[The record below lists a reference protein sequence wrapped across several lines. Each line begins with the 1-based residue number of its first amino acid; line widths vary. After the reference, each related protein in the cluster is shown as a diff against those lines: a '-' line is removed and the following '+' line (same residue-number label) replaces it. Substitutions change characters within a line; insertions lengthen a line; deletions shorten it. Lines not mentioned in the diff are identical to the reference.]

1 MKRKFKIKD
10 AWRHLAAV
18 VLAVFLGFSVIYSII
33 RLISAPAVATDGV
46 KHVKSDYALMLIQCC
61 LGLVVMAVP
70 SLIQRRW
77 ELTIPNYMFLLYYA
91 FLFCAIYLGEV
102 WDFYHRI
109 PFWDLIL
116 HAFSGAM
123 LGALGFSLVSM
134 LNDADNIRFQLS
146 PLFVALF
153 AFCFALAAGTIWEIY
168 EFVVDRILGLNMQKY
183 MLADGTQLVGS
194 AALHDTM
201 EDLIVDAV
209 SALIVSVFGYLM
221 LKRQQKTKKSSTDT
235 QPSPDAED

>member
-1 MKRKFKIKD
+1 
-10 AWRHLAAV
+10 
-18 VLAVFLGFSVIYSII
+18 
-33 RLISAPAVATDGV
+33 
-46 KHVKSDYALMLIQCC
+46 
-61 LGLVVMAVP
+61 MAVP

-91 FLFCAIYLGEV
+91 FLFCAIFLGEV

-183 MLADGTQLVGS
+183 MLADAGVLGRGGISHCALARAAASGPGS
-194 AALHDTM
+194 
-201 EDLIVDAV
+201 
-209 SALIVSVFGYLM
+209 
-221 LKRQQKTKKSSTDT
+221 R
-235 QPSPDAED
+235 

>member
-1 MKRKFKIKD
+1 
-10 AWRHLAAV
+10 
-18 VLAVFLGFSVIYSII
+18 
-33 RLISAPAVATDGV
+33 
-46 KHVKSDYALMLIQCC
+46 
-61 LGLVVMAVP
+61 
-70 SLIQRRW
+70 
-77 ELTIPNYMFLLYYA
+77 
-91 FLFCAIYLGEV
+91 
-102 WDFYHRI
+102 
-109 PFWDLIL
+109 
-116 HAFSGAM
+116 
-123 LGALGFSLVSM
+123 M

>member
-10 AWRHLAAV
+10 TWRHLAAV

-33 RLISAPAVATDGV
+33 RLISAPAGVSDGFR
-46 KHVKSDYALMLIQCC
+46 HVKSDYVLMLVQCG
-61 LGLVVMAVP
+61 LGLVVMALP

-134 LNDADNIRFQLS
+134 LNEAPNIRFRLS

-153 AFCFALAAGTIWEIY
+153 AFCFALAAGTVWEIY
-168 EFVVDRILGLNMQKY
+168 EFTVDRLLGLNMQKY
-183 MLADGTQLVGS
+183 MLADGTELVGA

-209 SALIVSVFGYLM
+209 SALIVSILGYVM
-221 LKRQQKTKKSSTDT
+221 LKRQQKTKKSSADT
-235 QPSPDAED
+235 QPSPDVGE